1 MPVDSTSQA
10 PANVASA
17 QNKSFTFAG
26 QNVESVVAIMAEF
39 DPLILTA
46 VPNVAKLVLNEA
58 DIGAQTGF
66 GFPLH
71 QLGVEVFKGSLG
83 AGKVYM
89 IPLTETGTV
98 SDGQI
103 AWSAGPVTKAG
114 TVSLRIDNVRY
125 AVDIPNGTILD
136 DFGDLIVAAVNAVS
150 DCPLVLATTAV
161 TFETTFEAKAKGLE
175 GDNHTISLNAKEG
188 EADLAPVGI
197 TGTITPM
204 SNGAGAPSIDDALAG
219 LGTGDGANGIGV
231 THIIHNNGKDSDT
244 FDAISAYQ
252 GEGNTLTGLFSEL
265 IGRNFYGCLVGDAVP
280 GSAGFT
286 ALKAVSDVRLTDRV
300 NGFFSAPDEDEY
312 PQALAAR
319 ATGILAR
326 LSQEDPAQTYLG
338 ELLSGMGGRSIS
350 ANRWTDDYTAGRD
363 AAAKAGISPTFV
375 IDKAGTIEI
384 QNVYTFYRPADVP
397 VASNGFRSMRSNAIT
412 RNVLTNTKLAF
423 ADMKGKFIV
432 KDKSKVTD
440 NTAKL
445 SAVDLLDVQAR
456 WNNLIDFF
464 VGKGWLFEGDFA
476 KDTLDVQIREL
487 GNGFDSILQWIMSA
501 EANIIN
507 NRTFFDT
514 NVAPFA

>member
-1 MPVDSTSQA
+1 MPVDSTSLA
-10 PANVASA
+10 PANTASA
-17 QNKSFTFAG
+17 ENESFTVGG
-26 QNVESVVAIMAEF
+26 QNVESVVAIFAEF
-39 DPLILTA
+39 DPAILTA
-46 VPNVAKLVLNEA
+46 VPNVAKRVLNA
-58 DIGAQTGF
+58 TDIGAQTGF

-89 IPLTETGTV
+89 IPITETGTV

-125 AVDIPNGTILD
+125 PVDIPNGTILD
-136 DFGDLIVAAVNAVS
+136 DFGDLIVAAVNAVA

-161 TFETTFEAKAKGLE
+161 TFETTFDAKAKGLE
-175 GDNHTISLNAKEG
+175 GDNHTITINAKEG

-197 TGTITPM
+197 TGTVTPM
-204 SNGAGAPSIDDALAG
+204 ANGAGAPSYADALAG
-219 LGTGDGANGIGV
+219 LGTDDGANGIGV
-231 THIIHNNGKDSDT
+231 THIIHNNGRDSDT
-244 FDAISAYQ
+244 LDAISEYQ

-265 IGRNFYGCLVGDAVP
+265 IGRNFYGCLVGDTAP
-280 GSAGFT
+280 GSSGFT
-286 ALKAVSDVRLTDRV
+286 ALTAITDVRLTDRV
-300 NGFFSAPDEDEY
+300 NGFLSAPDEDEY

-326 LSQEDPAQTYLG
+326 LSQADPAQTYLKQV
-338 ELLSGMGGRSIS
+338 LSGMGGRSLS

-363 AAAKAGISPTFV
+363 AAAKAGISPTFIV
-375 IDKAGTIEI
+375 SEQILI

-397 VASNGFRSMRSNAIT
+397 VASNGFRSMRSNAII

-423 ADMKGKFIV
+423 EDFAGKFIV
-432 KDKSKVTD
+432 QDKSKVTD

-445 SAVDLLDVQAR
+445 NAVDILDVQTR

-464 VGKGWLFEGDFA
+464 VSKGWLFEGDFA
-476 KDTLDVQIREL
+476 KDTLDVQIRAL
-487 GNGFDSILQWIMSA
+487 GNGFDTILQWLMSA

-514 NVAPFA
+514 DVAPFAS